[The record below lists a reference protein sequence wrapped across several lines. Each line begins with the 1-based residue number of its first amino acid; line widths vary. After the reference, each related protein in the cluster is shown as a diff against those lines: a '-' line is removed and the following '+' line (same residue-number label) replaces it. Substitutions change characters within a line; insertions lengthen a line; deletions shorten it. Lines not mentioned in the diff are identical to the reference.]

1 MADGQSEV
9 FAIAPRLQWHTGE
22 IFGRVARGGLFLFTI
37 VSILAAGIQIFG
49 SMIKYL
55 TKFTGVSLIAAAGM
69 IGVAQAKPLLTDS
82 QETYVS
88 ACLDQSDTPERIIE
102 ICQRGLG
109 GAGASDRQRIEMLD
123 KLGWAYYDL
132 DDMDKADDAFVE
144 ILALNPTAELGLQGR
159 AWVKYNRDDYEAATA
174 LFRQAVS
181 RKPNAS
187 NMAGLAASA
196 RRSGEMDFAEFE
208 EVMQTALALNPEYTW
223 AMRELAWTL
232 VDHYRQDEALSL
244 FRTASDLDPYDPY
257 AEYGV
262 AFLLSE
268 QNDWAAAFAHVS
280 RALDLKPD
288 FVTALSRR
296 SLILLMLDRPKQ
308 ALKDAEAV
316 IAAKPDDADGYVRK
330 ARALSD
336 LGQRSQAHEVLE
348 LAESRVGSGSSYLL
362 YWRASLLADD
372 LEYEAALFQIR
383 RSVALEGADQ
393 FDHRLHAEIA
403 LWMGHTD
410 EARDAIDQALGF
422 NPDGEFEQYTNALV
436 MLDEHRFDAAEIAFD
451 AAIASGLHED
461 YLGDFLS
468 ALVAEGR
475 FMQAIKMRAR
485 YGNRPS
491 ATTSDAQRSN

>member
-1 MADGQSEV
+1 M
-9 FAIAPRLQWHTGE
+9 IA
-22 IFGRVARGGLFLFTI
+22 VA
-37 VSILAAGIQIFG
+37 
-49 SMIKYL
+49 
-55 TKFTGVSLIAAAGM
+55 GVG
-69 IGVAQAKPLLTDS
+69 QAKPLLTNS

-102 ICQRGLG
+102 ICQHGLG
-109 GAGASDRQRIEMLD
+109 GVGASDRQRIEMLD
-123 KLGWAYYDL
+123 KLAWAYYDL
-132 DDMDKADDAFVE
+132 DDMDQADDAFAE
-144 ILALNPTAELGLQGR
+144 ILALNPDAELGLQGR
-159 AWVKYNRDDYEAATA
+159 AWVHYNRDYYAAASA

-196 RRSGEMDFAEFE
+196 RRAGQMDFADFE
-208 EVMQTALALNPEYTW
+208 EMMQTALALNPEYTW
-223 AMRELAWTL
+223 AMRELAWKL
-232 VDHYRQDEALSL
+232 VDHHRQDEALSL
-244 FRTASDLDPYDPY
+244 FRTASELDPYDPY

-268 QNDWAAAFAHVS
+268 QNDWEAAFDHVS
-280 RALDLKPD
+280 RALELKPD

-316 IAAKPDDADGYVRK
+316 IEAEPDDTDGYVRK

-348 LAESRVGSGSSYLL
+348 LAESRVGPGSYLL

-372 LEYEAALFQIR
+372 LEYEAALFHIR
-383 RSVALEGADQ
+383 RSVALEGADR
-393 FDHRLHAEIA
+393 FDHRLHADIA
-403 LWMGHTD
+403 LGLGYTD
-410 EARDAIDQALGF
+410 EARDAIDQALGLY
-422 NPDGEFEQYTNALV
+422 PDGEFEQYSNALV
-436 MLDEHRFDAAEIAFD
+436 LLAEDRFDAAESMFD
-451 AAIASGLHED
+451 SATAAGLHQD
-461 YLGDFLS
+461 YLGDFLA

-485 YGNRPS
+485 YKNRQPD
-491 ATTSDAQRSN
+491 ATSDAQRSN

>member
-1 MADGQSEV
+1 MIS
-9 FAIAPRLQWHTGE
+9 
-22 IFGRVARGGLFLFTI
+22 VA
-37 VSILAAGIQIFG
+37 
-49 SMIKYL
+49 
-55 TKFTGVSLIAAAGM
+55 GVE
-69 IGVAQAKPLLTDS
+69 QAKPLLTNS

-102 ICQRGLG
+102 ICQHGLG
-109 GAGASDRQRIEMLD
+109 DVGASDRQRIEMLD
-123 KLGWAYYDL
+123 KLAWAYYDL
-132 DDMDKADDAFVE
+132 DDMDQADDAFAE
-144 ILALNPTAELGLQGR
+144 ILALNPDAELGLRGR
-159 AWVKYNRDDYEAATA
+159 AWVYYNRDDYAAATA

-196 RRSGEMDFAEFE
+196 RRAGEMDFADFE
-208 EVMQTALALNPEYTW
+208 EMMQTALALNPEYTW
-223 AMRELAWTL
+223 AMRELAWKL
-232 VDHYRQDEALSL
+232 VDHNRQDEALSL
-244 FRTASDLDPYDPY
+244 FRAASELDPYDPN

-268 QNDWAAAFAHVS
+268 QNDWEAAFDHVS
-280 RALDLKPD
+280 RALELKPD

-316 IAAKPDDADGYVRK
+316 IEAEPDDTDGYVRK

-348 LAESRVGSGSSYLL
+348 LAESRVGPGSYLL

-372 LEYEAALFQIR
+372 LEYEAALFHIR
-383 RSVALEGADQ
+383 RSVALEGADR
-393 FDHRLHAEIA
+393 FDHRLHADIA
-403 LWMGHTD
+403 LGLGYTD
-410 EARDAIDQALGF
+410 EARDAIDQALGLY
-422 NPDGEFEQYTNALV
+422 PDGEFERYTNALV
-436 MLDEHRFDAAEIAFD
+436 LLAEDRFDAAESMFD
-451 AAIASGLHED
+451 SATAAGLHQD
-461 YLGDFLS
+461 YLGDFLA

-485 YGNRPS
+485 YKNRQPD
-491 ATTSDAQRSN
+491 AASDAQVSN

>member
-1 MADGQSEV
+1 M
-9 FAIAPRLQWHTGE
+9 IA
-22 IFGRVARGGLFLFTI
+22 VA
-37 VSILAAGIQIFG
+37 
-49 SMIKYL
+49 
-55 TKFTGVSLIAAAGM
+55 GVG
-69 IGVAQAKPLLTDS
+69 QAKPLLTNS

-102 ICQRGLG
+102 ICQHGLSDV
-109 GAGASDRQRIEMLD
+109 GASDRQRIEMLD
-123 KLGWAYYDL
+123 KLAWAYYDL
-132 DDMDKADDAFVE
+132 DDMDQADDAFAE
-144 ILALNPTAELGLQGR
+144 ILALNPDAELGLQGR
-159 AWVKYNRDDYEAATA
+159 AWVYYNRDDYAAATA

-196 RRSGEMDFAEFE
+196 RRAGEMDFAEFE
-208 EVMQTALALNPEYTW
+208 EMMQTALALNPEYTW
-223 AMRELAWTL
+223 AMRELAWIL
-232 VDHYRQDEALSL
+232 EDHNRQDEALSL
-244 FRTASDLDPYDPY
+244 FRTASELDPYDPY

-268 QNDWAAAFAHVS
+268 QNDWEAAFDHVS
-280 RALDLKPD
+280 RALELKPD

-316 IAAKPDDADGYVRK
+316 IEAEPDDTDGYVRK

-348 LAESRVGSGSSYLL
+348 LAESRVGQGSYLL

-372 LEYEAALFQIR
+372 LEYEAALFHIR
-383 RSVALEGADQ
+383 RSVALEGADR
-393 FDHRLHAEIA
+393 FDHRLHADIA
-403 LWMGHTD
+403 LGLGYTD
-410 EARDAIDQALGF
+410 EARDAIDQALGLY
-422 NPDGEFEQYTNALV
+422 PDGEFEQYTNALV
-436 MLDEHRFDAAEIAFD
+436 LLVEDRFDAAESMFD
-451 AAIASGLHED
+451 SATAAGLHQD
-461 YLGDFLS
+461 YLGDFLA

-485 YGNRPS
+485 YKNRQPD
-491 ATTSDAQRSN
+491 ATSDAQRSN